1 MMIYFIF
8 YVILNK
14 KNKKLDSLNALEND
28 VIPDENEAFL
38 AILVKLQVFK
48 PFIYG
53 RRAPD
58 HRIKFGGIT
67 KHYS

>member
-28 VIPDENEAFL
+28 VIPAEN
-38 AILVKLQVFK
+38 
-48 PFIYG
+48 
-53 RRAPD
+53 
-58 HRIKFGGIT
+58 
-67 KHYS
+67 